1 MNKEIIEK
9 YSVFR
14 KQSKV
19 GALVFLFDS
28 IRKNAVNFLFI
39 LVPTGFDLLVFI
51 VVSLIFV
58 FFMAIYAYIKYYY
71 FEYSFDFER
80 SEFLIKKGWLKKT
93 KLSVPFEKIQQVN
106 INQNII
112 HKVFS
117 LYEIQMDTAGSKD
130 TEVDIKAVS
139 KKIAEDFKEISE
151 TIKKSISK
159 NVDNNINDI
168 KQEESLEIDLLTL
181 VKTGLTSQYF
191 ETLGAMIALF
201 FVGLGFLNDLE
212 IDYAPAVV
220 DFYDK
225 TDFNVLAISIA
236 IFIVIYIVLM
246 VNLCL
251 TLIKYY
257 GYKALKKLQNLE
269 VKYGLIQTKSILLS
283 PIKVQEFRST
293 QNWIQKKINLR
304 NVRISQA
311 SSMNVAAPNR
321 RNIVDVPGCS
331 NEQKDKLFDFIYDN
345 KINDEIVV
353 RPSIRKF
360 LINFSLFALLP
371 TIIFIVLHNNISFL
385 DNAYF
390 LNFTFI
396 YFVVSSFAA
405 WRFYRNSILFYS
417 ENFIRIQSGFWD
429 IKTKTI
435 ENYKIQSV
443 MLYQAFWHKRFNLG
457 GIILLTAGGMSYITT
472 CNYELLKKITN
483 NVIYKVETSKK
494 RWM

>member
-1 MNKEIIEK
+1 MNKEIIKK

-39 LVPTGFDLLVFI
+39 LIPTGFDLLVFI
-51 VVSLIFV
+51 IVSLFFV
-58 FFMAIYAYIKYYY
+58 LILAIYAYINYYY
-71 FEYSFDFER
+71 FEYSFDFDR

-112 HKVFS
+112 HKIFS

-139 KKIAEDFKEISE
+139 SKIADDFKEISE

-159 NVDNNINDI
+159 NIDNEME
-168 KQEESLEIDLLTL
+168 QEESLEIDLLTL

-201 FVGLGFLNDLE
+201 FVGVGFLNDLE
-212 IDYAPAVV
+212 IDYAPAIV

-225 TDFNVLAISIA
+225 TDFNFFAISIA
-236 IFIVIYIVLM
+236 IFIVIYIILM

-283 PIKVQEFRST
+283 PIKVQEFRWT

-331 NEQKDKLFDFIYDN
+331 NQQMDKLFDFIYDD

-360 LINFSLFALLP
+360 IINFSFFTLLP
-371 TIIFIVLHNNISFL
+371 TIIFIVLLNNIAFL

-390 LNFTFI
+390 LNFIII
-396 YFVVSSFAA
+396 YFIFSSFSA

-417 ENFIRIQSGFWD
+417 KNFIRIQSGFWD

-457 GIILLTAGGMSYITT
+457 SIILLTAGGMSYIST
-472 CNYELLKKITN
+472 CNYEVLKKITN

>member
-1 MNKEIIEK
+1 MNKEIIKK

-39 LVPTGFDLLVFI
+39 LIPTGFDLLVFI
-51 VVSLIFV
+51 IVSLFFV
-58 FFMAIYAYIKYYY
+58 LILAIYAYINYYY
-71 FEYSFDFER
+71 FEYSFDFDR

-112 HKVFS
+112 HKIFS

-139 KKIAEDFKEISE
+139 RKIAEDFKEISE

-159 NVDNNINDI
+159 NVDNEMEH
-168 KQEESLEIDLLTL
+168 EESLEIDLLTL

-201 FVGLGFLNDLE
+201 FVGVGFLNDLE
-212 IDYAPAVV
+212 IDYAPAIV

-225 TDFNVLAISIA
+225 TDFNLFVISIA

-293 QNWIQKKINLR
+293 QNWIQKKINLC

-331 NEQKDKLFDFIYDN
+331 NEQMDKLFDFIYDD

-360 LINFSLFALLP
+360 LINFSFFTLLP
-371 TIIFIVLHNNISFL
+371 TIIFIVLINNIAFL

-390 LNFTFI
+390 LNFVII
-396 YFVVSSFAA
+396 YFILSSFSA

-417 ENFIRIQSGFWD
+417 KNFIRIQSGFWD

-457 GIILLTAGGMSYITT
+457 SIILLTAGGMSYIST
-472 CNYELLKKITN
+472 CNYEVLKKITN

>member
-1 MNKEIIEK
+1 
-9 YSVFR
+9 
-14 KQSKV
+14 
-19 GALVFLFDS
+19 
-28 IRKNAVNFLFI
+28 
-39 LVPTGFDLLVFI
+39 
-51 VVSLIFV
+51 
-58 FFMAIYAYIKYYY
+58 
-71 FEYSFDFER
+71 
-80 SEFLIKKGWLKKT
+80 
-93 KLSVPFEKIQQVN
+93 
-106 INQNII
+106 
-112 HKVFS
+112 
-117 LYEIQMDTAGSKD
+117 MDTAGSKD

-139 KKIAEDFKEISE
+139 RKIAEDFKEISE

-159 NVDNNINDI
+159 NIDNDI
-168 KQEESLEIDLLTL
+168 KHEESLEIDLLTL

-345 KINDEIVV
+345 KINDEIVL

-360 LINFSLFALLP
+360 LINFSLFALSP
-371 TIIFIVLHNNISFL
+371 TIIFIVLQNNISFL

-390 LNFTFI
+390 LYFTFI
-396 YFVVSSFAA
+396 YFVVSTFAA
-405 WRFYRNSILFYS
+405 WRFYRNSVLFYS

-483 NVIYKVETSKK
+483 NVIYKIETSKK

>member
-1 MNKEIIEK
+1 MNKEIIKK

-39 LVPTGFDLLVFI
+39 LIPTGFDLLVFVI
-51 VVSLIFV
+51 VSLFFV
-58 FFMAIYAYIKYYY
+58 LILAIYAYINYYY
-71 FEYSFDFER
+71 FEYSFDFDR

-112 HKVFS
+112 HKIFS

-139 KKIAEDFKEISE
+139 SKIADDFKEISE

-159 NVDNNINDI
+159 NIDNEME
-168 KQEESLEIDLLTL
+168 QEESLEIDLLTL

-201 FVGLGFLNDLE
+201 FVGVGFLNDLE
-212 IDYAPAVV
+212 IDYAPAIV

-225 TDFNVLAISIA
+225 TDFNLFAISIA
-236 IFIVIYIVLM
+236 IFIVIYIILM

-257 GYKALKKLQNLE
+257 RYKALKKLQNLE

-283 PIKVQEFRST
+283 PIKVQEFRWT

-321 RNIVDVPGCS
+321 RNIIDVPGCS
-331 NEQKDKLFDFIYDN
+331 NQQMDKLFDFIYDD

-360 LINFSLFALLP
+360 IINFSFFTLLP
-371 TIIFIVLHNNISFL
+371 TIIFIVLLNNITFL

-390 LNFTFI
+390 LNFIII
-396 YFVVSSFAA
+396 YFIFSSFSA

-417 ENFIRIQSGFWD
+417 KNFIRIQSGFWD

-457 GIILLTAGGMSYITT
+457 SIILLTAGGMSYIST
-472 CNYELLKKITN
+472 CNYEVLKKITN

>member
-1 MNKEIIEK
+1 MNKEIIKK

-39 LVPTGFDLLVFI
+39 LIPTGFDLLVFVI
-51 VVSLIFV
+51 VSLFFV
-58 FFMAIYAYIKYYY
+58 LILAIYAYINYYY
-71 FEYSFDFER
+71 FEYSFDFDR

-112 HKVFS
+112 HKIFS

-139 KKIAEDFKEISE
+139 SKIADDFKEISE

-159 NVDNNINDI
+159 NIDNEME
-168 KQEESLEIDLLTL
+168 QEESLEIDLLTL

-201 FVGLGFLNDLE
+201 FVGVGFLNDLE
-212 IDYAPAVV
+212 IDYAPAIV

-225 TDFNVLAISIA
+225 TDFNFFAISIA
-236 IFIVIYIVLM
+236 IFIVIYIILM

-283 PIKVQEFRST
+283 PIKVQEFRWT

-321 RNIVDVPGCS
+321 RNIIDVPGCS
-331 NEQKDKLFDFIYDN
+331 NQQMDKLFDFIYDD

-360 LINFSLFALLP
+360 IINFSFFTLLP
-371 TIIFIVLHNNISFL
+371 TIIFIVLLNNITFL

-390 LNFTFI
+390 LNFIII
-396 YFVVSSFAA
+396 YFIFSSFSA

-417 ENFIRIQSGFWD
+417 KNFIRIQSGFWD

-457 GIILLTAGGMSYITT
+457 SIILLTAGGMSYIST
-472 CNYELLKKITN
+472 CNYEVLKKITN